1 MFPQTASRSTRV
13 VVATTVML
21 SFISFWRAAAI
32 VLSDLASSAY
42 YAGGIAETAIGKS
55 APWFILG
62 IMLFSYAVRAVYI
75 ESCSMFVRGGVYRV
89 VHEAMGGT
97 LAKFSVSALMFDY
110 VLTGPISGVSAGL
123 YLAGLINEV
132 GEYAHRPAIHVP
144 PAYFAAFFAA
154 VVTIYFWRKNIIGI
168 HESSEKALRI
178 MQITTVMVVMLIV
191 WALLTIFF
199 KGYQPVPLPDKSN
212 IKFGSDA
219 LGWLQGT
226 AAPTITFMAILIGL
240 GHSLL
245 AMSGEES
252 LAQVN
257 REIAAP
263 KLLNLEKAGLV
274 IFVYSLLFTSLVSF
288 FAVMLIPDADRGK
301 YLDNLIGGL
310 SMYLIGPPSLK
321 LLFHGF
327 VVLVGTLILAGAVN
341 TAIIGSNGVL
351 NRVAED
357 GVLADWFRVPHK
369 RFGTSSRLINMLVI
383 MQLVTILVSRGDV
396 YMLGEAYAFG
406 VVWSFAMKAL
416 AVMMLR
422 FKMPGAREWKVP
434 LNFHIGGKE
443 IPVGLAMITVALFT
457 LAVVN
462 VLTKK
467 VATISGVS
475 FTIIFFT
482 MFTISERI
490 NMRKK
495 AGVVHEHGQEHF
507 RLAESDQV
515 SDKELQVRPSNV
527 IVSVRNPDSLD
538 HVRKVLEKTD
548 TRRVDIV
555 ALSIHLVTG
564 AASGEHTIE
573 AEQMFSSA
581 ETELF
586 TRVVSLAEKAGKS
599 VQLLVVAGTDPW
611 LAMVQTAQKLQSSR
625 IVTGYSSRMSPNEM
639 GRLVGQAWESLPA
652 PRPAISLEVVLPDE
666 KSIFFNLGPH
676 PPRLWPEDV
685 DLVHRL
691 WLELS
696 EETSGAKLHH
706 RDVVGVA
713 LQRLEAQL
721 RTELRKSA
729 VDDVKKEALAH
740 PEPTIVVPEKKN
752 GNHFRN
758 H

>member
-1 MFPQTASRSTRV
+1 
-13 VVATTVML
+13 
-21 SFISFWRAAAI
+21 
-32 VLSDLASSAY
+32 
-42 YAGGIAETAIGKS
+42 
-55 APWFILG
+55 
-62 IMLFSYAVRAVYI
+62 
-75 ESCSMFVRGGVYRV
+75 
-89 VHEAMGGT
+89 
-97 LAKFSVSALMFDY
+97 LMFDY

-123 YLAGLINEV
+123 YLAGLINEI
-132 GEYAHRPAIHVP
+132 GEYMHKPEVHVH
-144 PAYFAAFFAA
+144 AEYFAAFFAA
-154 VVTIYFWRKNIIGI
+154 GVTIYFWRKNIIGI

-199 KGYQPVPLPDKSN
+199 KGFQPVPFPDKTN

-310 SMYLIGPPSLK
+310 SMYLVGPLSLR

-443 IPVGLAMITVALFT
+443 LPVGLALITIALFT

-475 FTIIFFT
+475 FTLIFFAI
-482 MFTISERI
+482 FSISERI
-490 NMRKK
+490 NLRKK
-495 AGVVHEHGQEHF
+495 EGVIKEHGQEHF
-507 RLAESDQV
+507 RLAESDEV
-515 SDKELQVRPSNV
+515 SEKELQVRPANV
-527 IVSVRNPDSLD
+527 IVSVRNPDNLD

-548 TRRVDIV
+548 TRKVDIV

-573 AEQMFSSA
+573 AEQMFSNA

-586 TRVVSLAEKAGKS
+586 TRVVSLAEKAGKH
-599 VQLLVVAGTDPW
+599 VELLVVAGTDPW
-611 LAMVQTAQKLQSSR
+611 LAMVQTAQKLQSAR
-625 IVTGYSSRMSPNEM
+625 IVTGYSSRMTPNEQ
-639 GRLVGQAWESLPA
+639 GRLVGQAWETLPA

-666 KSIFFNLGPH
+666 KSVFFNLGPH

-685 DLVHRL
+685 DLLHRL

-721 RTELRKSA
+721 HTEERSNAL
-729 VDDVKKEALAH
+729 DDVKKEALAH
-740 PEPTIVVPEKKN
+740 PEPTIVLPEKKN
-752 GNHFRN
+752 GTHFRN

>member
-1 MFPQTASRSTRV
+1 
-13 VVATTVML
+13 
-21 SFISFWRAAAI
+21 
-32 VLSDLASSAY
+32 
-42 YAGGIAETAIGKS
+42 
-55 APWFILG
+55 
-62 IMLFSYAVRAVYI
+62 
-75 ESCSMFVRGGVYRV
+75 
-89 VHEAMGGT
+89 
-97 LAKFSVSALMFDY
+97 
-110 VLTGPISGVSAGL
+110 
-123 YLAGLINEV
+123 
-132 GEYAHRPAIHVP
+132 
-144 PAYFAAFFAA
+144 
-154 VVTIYFWRKNIIGI
+154 
-168 HESSEKALRI
+168 
-178 MQITTVMVVMLIV
+178 
-191 WALLTIFF
+191 
-199 KGYQPVPLPDKSN
+199 
-212 IKFGSDA
+212 
-219 LGWLQGT
+219 
-226 AAPTITFMAILIGL
+226 MAILIGM

-310 SMYLIGPPSLK
+310 SMYLIGPLSIR

-369 RFGTSSRLINMLVI
+369 KFGTSSRLINMLVI
-383 MQLVTILVSRGDV
+383 LQLVTIVVSRGDV

-434 LNFHIGGKE
+434 LNFHFGKTE
-443 IPVGLAMITVALFT
+443 LPVGLAVITLALFT
-457 LAVVN
+457 LAIIN

-475 FTIIFFT
+475 FTIIFFAL
-482 MFTISERI
+482 FSISERI
-490 NMRKK
+490 NLRKK
-495 AGVVHEHGQEHF
+495 AGVVQEHGQEHF
-507 RLAESDQV
+507 RLAESDDV
-515 SDKELQVRPSNV
+515 SEQEMQVRPANV
-527 IVSVRNPDSLD
+527 IISVRNPDHLD

-548 TRRVDIV
+548 TRKVDIV

-573 AEQMFSSA
+573 AEQMFSNA

-586 TRVVSLAEKAGKS
+586 TRVVSLAEKAGKP

-625 IVTGYSSRMSPNEM
+625 IVTGYSSRMAPNEQ
-639 GRLVGQAWESLPA
+639 GRLVGQAWESLQA
-652 PRPAISLEVVLPDE
+652 PRPALSLEVVLPDE
-666 KSIFFNLGPH
+666 KSVFFNLGPH

-685 DLVHRL
+685 DLLHRL

-696 EETSGAKLHH
+696 DETAGAKLHH

-721 RTELRKSA
+721 RSEQRESA
-729 VDDVKKEALAH
+729 VEDVKREAMAH
-740 PEPTIVVPEKKN
+740 PEPAIVLAEKKA
-752 GNHFRN
+752 GTRFRN